1 MMTLDNLKYLF
12 GSNGCTK
19 VYVKC
24 LAANDNSKNQVYF
37 GGSFELLTI
46 FPISKIINEPAGNWE
61 KERFKASLRFSW
73 VNDDGLISPAPHSQL
88 ILYPKYPEVRFS
100 GFLLRC
106 SNAPSDLMT
115 NRIPNRLLF
124 LSVSS
129 EGILLGYVASP
140 NSEIATEF
148 EKIVLDDEFGV
159 FKVLNIK
166 TEGSSKEKLLNELK
180 RIHNLGWIQS
190 KRFDKYGML
199 HSCNYSNCGGYTLE
213 AELGIRPNS
222 SPDADYLGWELK
234 QFGVTN
240 LNRIESK
247 VITLMTPEPTT
258 GDYVDKGVD
267 FFIRNYGYID
277 RVGRVDRLNFGGVH
291 KVGLAHSLTNLE
303 LQLIGFDPI
312 ENKIRSIDGMIALV
326 DQNGNIAAGWSFSS
340 LLLHWNKKHNQACFV
355 PSLSKI
361 LPTRQY
367 KYGDKVI
374 LGEGA
379 DFQLFLALMASGKI
393 YYDPGIKMENAS
405 QTAEIKRRRQFR
417 IKSGSLSGLYKKSSL
432 INISEIN

>member
-1 MMTLDNLKYLF
+1 MTLDNLKSLL
-12 GSNGCTK
+12 GRHGCAK
-19 VYVKC
+19 VYVKS

-46 FPISKIINEPAGNWE
+46 FPVSKIINEPAGDWE
-61 KERFKASLRFSW
+61 KERFKASLKFSW
-73 VNDDGLISPAPHSQL
+73 VNEDGLISPAPNSQL

-100 GFLLRC
+100 GFLFRC

-115 NRIPNRLLF
+115 KRIPNRLLF

-129 EGILLGYVASP
+129 DGILLGYVASP
-140 NSEIATEF
+140 TSEIAIEF
-148 EKIVLDDEFGV
+148 ENIVLDDEFGV
-159 FKVLNIK
+159 FKVINIK
-166 TEGSSKEKLLNELK
+166 TEGSSKVKLLTELK
-180 RIHNLGWIQS
+180 RIHDLGWIES

-199 HSCNYSNCGGYTLE
+199 QGCNYSNCGGYTLE

-222 SPDADYLGWELK
+222 SPEADYLGWELK
-234 QFGVTN
+234 QFGVAN

-247 VITLMTPEPTT
+247 VITLMTPEPTS

-267 FFIRNYGYID
+267 FFIRNYGYED

-291 KVGLAHSLTNLE
+291 KVGLTHSLTNLE
-303 LQLIGFDPI
+303 LQLIGFDSK

-340 LLLHWNKKHNQACFV
+340 LLLHWNKKHNQACFI

-405 QTAEIKRRRQFR
+405 QTAEIKRRSQFR
-417 IKSGSLSGLYKKSSL
+417 IKSGNLSGLYKKSSL
-432 INISEIN
+432 IDITGIN